1 MLSDHVTRRET
12 MESIV
17 LFDHVTRRETL
28 ENIVMRSVLEEAD
41 KRGWIV

>member
-1 MLSDHVTRRET
+1 MLPDHVTRRET